1 MKHILLTVVIGLLLF
16 ISGGVTVFA
25 CPCEPVWGYVNN
37 MPKDPYSLG
46 AGADKQIPTK
56 EEQAV
61 RDKKDA
67 EKKADDKI
75 DEKDLRLAPK

>member
-1 MKHILLTVVIGLLLF
+1 MKYILGTVVIGLLLF

-37 MPKDPYSLG
+37 MPKDAYSLG

-56 EEQAV
+56 EEQEAK
-61 RDKKDA
+61 DKKEAA
-67 EKKADDKI
+67 EQKKDVKEAK
-75 DEKDLRLAPK
+75 

>member
-1 MKHILLTVVIGLLLF
+1 MKYILGTVLIGLLLF

-46 AGADKQIPTK
+46 AGADKQLPTK
-56 EEQAV
+56 EEQEAK
-61 RDKKDA
+61 DKKEAA
-67 EKKADDKI
+67 EQNKKDVKEAK
-75 DEKDLRLAPK
+75 